1 MAPKFENLGLYFREN
16 QFALEV
22 VKLITGSSNKA
33 FTMDRQSLLDQ
44 NETFNGTMGVSI
56 KNKSVGFV
64 PAFRDDATGRVEL
77 ARFRSGEIA
86 PMHLIV
92 GLPAEWALSFDA
104 DGAVASIKNTVIA
117 GFVCEGKFFTRDE
130 ACAACS
136 DL

>member
-1 MAPKFENLGLYFREN
+1 
-16 QFALEV
+16 
-22 VKLITGSSNKA
+22 
-33 FTMDRQSLLDQ
+33 MDRQSLLDQ

-86 PMHLIV
+86 PMHLIA
-92 GLPAEWALSFDA
+92 GLPAEWALSFNA
-104 DGAVASIKNTVIA
+104 DGAISAIKNTVIA
-117 GFVCEGKFFTRDE
+117 GFVREEEFFTRDE
-130 ACAACS
+130 ASAACD